1 MEHRHGRAAIP
12 RRAHARRGEGYRLG
26 RHGPCAYM
34 AALFRSLVVIFP
46 PASVW
51 TACESAAAPTPAPT
65 RGPTPADDPPASP
78 VDDPTRLPSPSR
90 LPRGGPKR
98 PLLRAGG
105 LRAAFAA
112 RAQVR
117 AQGCGA
123 AAALRS
129 GRIVRRAECGYR
141 APSRAQNKGRLEESR
156 ASAFFVWLPLRPLPC
171 TRHYMRPFYLHPG
184 DAPGRDRAQQRR
196 RGPAEDW
203 GRE

>member
-1 MEHRHGRAAIP
+1 
-12 RRAHARRGEGYRLG
+12 
-26 RHGPCAYM
+26 M

-65 RGPTPADDPPASP
+65 RGSTPADDPPASP

-156 ASAFFVWLPLRPLPC
+156 AAPSLFGYLSGRSLARATTCDLSTC
-171 TRHYMRPFYLHPG
+171 TQATRLEETGRSRG
-184 DAPGRDRAQQRR
+184 AEAPVRTG
-196 RGPAEDW
+196 GVSE
-203 GRE
+203 